1 MQAETANPMGNTV
14 EESTEAETT
23 SAQRIDLQPLS
34 FADLHDGPEYEN
46 TSVTLE
52 LTNSHRIKG
61 KLLQFNAASELVMV
75 MEPRA
80 AAPTEVEMVAV
91 KYLRLEKPYQ
101 IVLNSTTT
109 PGINIENDS
118 HSFEIYFKDRSELSG
133 NTFGTRTDQNGI
145 HLYEQTKVGR
155 KWRYCS
161 HLFVAHAALENHII
175 GGQIGEILEEEKAI
189 TIESLELALE
199 DQQEERT
206 RLLGEYLV
214 TEKIVDASELENA
227 LSRQKN
233 MPNLKLAKFWSVR
246 I

>member
-1 MQAETANPMGNTV
+1 MQAETANPMENTV

-23 SAQRIDLQPLS
+23 SAQRIDLQPPP

-80 AAPTEVEMVAV
+80 AAPTEVEMDAV
-91 KYLRLEKPYQ
+91 KYLRLKKSYQ

-155 KWRYCS
+155 KWRYC
-161 HLFVAHAALENHII
+161 
-175 GGQIGEILEEEKAI
+175 
-189 TIESLELALE
+189 
-199 DQQEERT
+199 
-206 RLLGEYLV
+206 
-214 TEKIVDASELENA
+214 
-227 LSRQKN
+227 
-233 MPNLKLAKFWSVR
+233 
-246 I
+246 